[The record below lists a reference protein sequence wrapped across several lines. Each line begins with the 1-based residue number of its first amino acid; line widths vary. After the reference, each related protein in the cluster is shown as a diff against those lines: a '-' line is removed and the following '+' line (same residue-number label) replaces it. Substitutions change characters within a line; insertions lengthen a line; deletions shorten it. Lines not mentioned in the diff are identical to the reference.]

1 MHLLLAAQVRSHLD
15 RGEHFTVFWDLRQ
28 LRPPSRAA
36 LKFGVGWMGRPENG
50 ADFDE
55 YINAI
60 VLLVT
65 SPVVR
70 FVAEWSLKA
79 CNPPNPVH
87 VVSNEAEA
95 IEAARAYT

>member
-1 MHLLLAAQVRSHLD
+1 
-15 RGEHFTVFWDLRQ
+15 
-28 LRPPSRAA
+28 
-36 LKFGVGWMGRPENG
+36 MGRAENG

>member
-1 MHLLLAAQVRSHLD
+1 MTVPSGRSGSVSARRYEACRFSSMTTLTPAAFH
-15 RGEHFTVFWDLRQ
+15 EHSEQ
-28 LRPPSRAA
+28 
-36 LKFGVGWMGRPENG
+36 
-50 ADFDE
+50 
-55 YINAI
+55 
-60 VLLVT
+60 T
-65 SPVVR
+65 SPAVR